1 MKYLVLASAMLFC
14 VLVFGSPA
22 YGACSGGKIDGIYHT
37 SCFPWDNGSPNFD
50 GYITGTFTQN
60 DTGRLQR
67 AINASFGKLIFD
79 EGDYFIDNELTVYSY
94 RILEGTGR
102 GVYFAKPTP
111 NPMPSPTPTPQ
122 VASDLT
128 SKIIQTANNKAIF
141 KIGEGIYSVS
151 IRDMALTS
159 GLNATGTI
167 GILFRGGDVN
177 NYSSLNFEMT
187 NLTFDHLDKGIY
199 VNAVDNP
206 AVGGDQTGLWQ
217 CDGVRLEHAAFQYC
231 NIGVHL
237 NSNNSGWNISSIETI
252 VPAGN
257 ALSTGTPLDG
267 NHTYAFFLERSTY
280 TSINLVIGNGTESPA
295 TALIYVKDHANLS
308 ISNVVDEG
316 FRNSIYIQ
324 GGDRSNPIYLSNNF
338 YMSPLTVNAS
348 TVVSTANQFYS
359 TGGTYVPAYATG
371 YAQIYSYGD
380 KFCFEGGG
388 CTSSTYATSG
398 GAAVISSVNQFN
410 AASTVPHSINYDTST
425 GIPAMAL
432 VAPTSASGPLLRLG
446 RGSFWFD
453 ITRSEA
459 DGSLWFKGNQNDY
472 SQYVFDTNN
481 GGKVTLNNDGSVT
494 YGTVAYSALGAAVGS
509 AVNGTVVYCSNCT
522 KATPCNSGGNGAIA
536 KRINSAWD
544 CN

>member
-1 MKYLVLASAMLFC
+1 MKYLGLAIAFLFC
-14 VLVFGSPA
+14 VMVFSQPA
-22 YGACSGGKIDGIYHT
+22 YGQCSGGKIDGIYHT
-37 SCFPWDNGSPNFD
+37 SCYPWTSGD
-50 GYITGTFTQN
+50 GTISGTTTLN
-60 DTGRLQR
+60 DTPRLQR
-67 AINASFGKLIFD
+67 AINAAFGKLLFD
-79 EGDYFIDNELTVYSY
+79 EGDYFLNDELTVYSY

-102 GVYFAKPTP
+102 GVYFAQPTP
-111 NPMPSPTPTPQ
+111 TPLPNPTPTPQ
-122 VASDLT
+122 APSDLT

-151 IRDMALTS
+151 IRDMALES
-159 GLNATGTI
+159 GLGATGTI

-177 NYSSLNFEMT
+177 NYSSINFEMT

-206 AVGGDQTGLWQ
+206 NVGGDQTGLWQ
-217 CDGVRLEHAAFQYC
+217 CDGMRLEHAAFQYC
-231 NIGVHL
+231 NIGVHI

-267 NHTYAFFLERSTY
+267 NHTYALFLERSTY
-280 TSINLVIGNGTESPA
+280 TSINLVIGNGDLGSPA
-295 TALIYVKDHANLS
+295 SALIYVKEHANLS

-324 GGDRSNPIYLSNNF
+324 GGDRSSPIYLSNNF
-338 YMSPLTVNAS
+338 YMSPVTVNAS

-359 TGGTYVPAYATG
+359 SGGTYVPAYATG

-398 GAAVISSVNQFN
+398 GASVVSSVNQFN
-410 AASTVPHSINYDTST
+410 AASTVPHSINYDTSS

-432 VAPTSASGPLLRLG
+432 VAPTSAAGPLLRLG

-494 YGTVAYSALGAAVGS
+494 YGTIAFSALGAAVGS

-522 KATPCNSGGNGAIA
+522 KATPCASGGNGAIA